1 MPYRRTLHA
10 FLSLAV
16 LAVAAAGAAENRSPG
31 DRFAIAI
38 ESGDLDA
45 VKALVA
51 EGNRADTPIEYG
63 EHKIT
68 PLMKAVWDGQEP
80 IARFLIESGADV
92 SARDDAGDTPL
103 TNAITRKREGLAR
116 LLLAKGAPVNF
127 TNSYKQTPL
136 SLAVFAGD
144 GDMVELL
151 VKAGADLSGEAFGM
165 TPLMMAA
172 STGNVAMIRRLA
184 ALGAN
189 VNQAAKTLNRG
200 STALFSAIYGGSA
213 EAVTALLELKADP
226 NARTKDGDTPLK
238 AARKGDQ
245 EEIIRLLGAAGAR
258 SEGARSGAPKS
269 KPKAK

>member
-1 MPYRRTLHA
+1 
-10 FLSLAV
+10 
-16 LAVAAAGAAENRSPG
+16 
-31 DRFAIAI
+31 
-38 ESGDLDA
+38 
-45 VKALVA
+45 
-51 EGNRADTPIEYG
+51 
-63 EHKIT
+63 
-68 PLMKAVWDGQEP
+68 
-80 IARFLIESGADV
+80 
-92 SARDDAGDTPL
+92 
-103 TNAITRKREGLAR
+103 
-116 LLLAKGAPVNF
+116 
-127 TNSYKQTPL
+127 
-136 SLAVFAGD
+136 
-144 GDMVELL
+144 MVELL

-245 EEIIRLLGAAGAR
+245 EEIIKLLGAAGAR